1 MSKRKEWIGRLAA
14 GFFVLMIICTA
25 VSRAAAAAIVP
36 IVTTANVKEGK
47 MTVKVDGTGVI
58 EAKKTRMVAL
68 PENIRVQETKKVG
81 EQVKKGEALLIC
93 DTEYLEER
101 LVKMRAEIKKV
112 QLQLESQEVSGR
124 ADARVSAS
132 ESARRA
138 WNRACEDVSEA
149 DEDYEDASE
158 DARTGKE
165 KWKKKLD
172 EAKKAAKEKR
182 TQTEQEAEKKLQTVL
197 AGIETQRA
205 ELKAGQQQTEKTD
218 GQVTGAEAG
227 TAAADDSS
235 MQLQKLQE
243 QEDEA
248 RKEYSECLERAAGEY
263 DQEIAAAKQEYQAA
277 LAELENQKSAA
288 KEKKAS
294 TEDVLQQAQD
304 ELELAQMS
312 DAADG
317 QNQEKA
323 DAINA
328 LDQETTKIDLELLEN
343 DLEKLEKLQNSGG
356 IVTAPKNGVVEKN
369 PVEAGTVTTGQEVIL
384 LGYGGY
390 QIKGELQEDDL
401 SKIQEG
407 DVVKVSVSGRADEI
421 EAMVERVQSMEDD
434 RSFTAA
440 VDEKNLAVGLA
451 VSYCME
457 KETDTSYEMRIPLG
471 ALREDE
477 KGTYCLML
485 TENSTVLGME
495 YTASRVN
502 VTVQEKDE
510 TYAAITGN
518 LSRDD
523 EIITGSNKSITEG
536 DRVRKEV

>member
-1 MSKRKEWIGRLAA
+1 MSGRKGWIGRLTA
-14 GFFVLMIICTA
+14 GFFVLMIICTV
-25 VSRAAAAAIVP
+25 VSRAAATAIVP

-81 EQVKKGEALLIC
+81 EQVKKGEALLTC
-93 DTEYLEER
+93 DMEYLEEQ

-112 QLQLESQEVSGR
+112 QLQLENQKVSGR

-138 WNRACEDVSEA
+138 WNRAWEDVSEA

-158 DARTGKE
+158 AAKTGKE

-182 TQTEQEAEKKLQTVL
+182 TQTEQEAEKKLQAAL
-197 AGIETQRA
+197 AGIEAQRA
-205 ELKAGQQQTEKTD
+205 ELKAGQQQTERTD
-218 GQVTGAEAG
+218 AQVTGSEAG
-227 TAAADDSS
+227 TAVADDSS

-243 QEDEA
+243 QENEA
-248 RKEYSECLERAAGEY
+248 RREYSECLEQAAGEY
-263 DQEIAAAKQEYQAA
+263 DQEMAAAKQEYQAA
-277 LAELENQKSAA
+277 LAELENRKSAA

-304 ELELAQMS
+304 DLELAQMS

-323 DAINA
+323 DEINA

-343 DLEKLEKLQNSGG
+343 ELEKLEKLQNSGG

-390 QIKGELQEDDL
+390 QIKGGLQEDDL

-421 EAMVERVQSMEDD
+421 EAVVERVQSMEDD

-495 YTASRVN
+495 YMASRVN

-536 DRVRKEV
+536 DRVRKEA